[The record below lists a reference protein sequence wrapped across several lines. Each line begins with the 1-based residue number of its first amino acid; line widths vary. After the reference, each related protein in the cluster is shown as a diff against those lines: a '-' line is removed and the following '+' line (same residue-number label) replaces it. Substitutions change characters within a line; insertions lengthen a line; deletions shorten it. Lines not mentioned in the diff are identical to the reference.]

1 MLHVRLGLALLCTV
15 SSALRTPPV
24 LPKTTPPAAATQLE
38 HKTVFSSPGWAA
50 RQQASRAPIIKARS
64 SAARAP
70 ALRVQGGR
78 GSAHSSNVFG
88 QLARDAAASSVTA
101 VSKMVRNYKG
111 DEEETSAAQDVELA
125 VDSAV
130 KGGATLAGLVV
141 LKNVL
146 VGALNAGVTV
156 AGAAAIGPS
165 FKLLGLAGTGAMM
178 LGENETLGADLTI
191 EEMPREI
198 GYFMKAS
205 WMVGREAMAQ
215 SLGPAS
221 ARPRT
226 LPARQYTLDG
236 QTGRSV
242 SVEPAQPSNRK
253 SVVLSRLT
261 LASTMMLMLCGGGA
275 LLTNGRYSPL
285 ILRRVT
291 SAAMLPVALVKLLI
305 AKMGVASSGAL
316 AAMV

>member
-78 GSAHSSNVFG
+78 GSAHSGNVFG

-111 DEEETSAAQDVELA
+111 DEEETSAAQDVEIA

-130 KGGATLAGLVV
+130 KGGA
-141 LKNVL
+141 NIML
-146 VGALNAGVTV
+146 VGDDDKDEGLLDEYEGVGFIQKETDALTHARVFTCV
-156 AGAAAIGPS
+156 LMPS
-165 FKLLGLAGTGAMM
+165 
-178 LGENETLGADLTI
+178 I
-191 EEMPREI
+191 WIRC
-198 GYFMKAS
+198 
-205 WMVGREAMAQ
+205 
-215 SLGPAS
+215 S
-221 ARPRT
+221 AWWC
-226 LPARQYTLDG
+226 
-236 QTGRSV
+236 S
-242 SVEPAQPSNRK
+242 
-253 SVVLSRLT
+253 
-261 LASTMMLMLCGGGA
+261 
-275 LLTNGRYSPL
+275 
-285 ILRRVT
+285 
-291 SAAMLPVALVKLLI
+291 
-305 AKMGVASSGAL
+305 
-316 AAMV
+316 